1 MNKTAWQT
9 IGCILILGLA
19 ALPECAAQNMLIA
32 GGEYHSFSP
41 EFWDCYAGFNMELYN
56 EHLQND
62 LLVSFGGITAASG
75 PGEEKSRFLFRF
87 KDNVYFSWDFNA
99 AIGLRAGVSA
109 SFGIYDVPE
118 FPSVWGLFFSA
129 AGFAGICILPKSL
142 IAITVDVLPGYALA
156 FRVTDEPAGLI
167 NESGFMLPIAVGL
180 RFNLDK
186 L

>member
-1 MNKTAWQT
+1 MKKTAWRK
-9 IGCILILGLA
+9 ICCIFILGMA

-32 GGEYHSFSP
+32 GGEYNPFSP
-41 EFWDCYAGFNMELYN
+41 KFWDCYAGFNMELYN

-75 PGEEKSRFLFRF
+75 QGEGKSRFLFRF
-87 KDNVYFSWDFNA
+87 KDNIYFSWNFSV
-99 AIGLRAGVSA
+99 IGLRAGVSA

-118 FPSVWGLFFSA
+118 FPAAWDLFFSA

-142 IAITVDVLPGYALA
+142 ISITVDVLPGYALA
-156 FRVTDEPAGLI
+156 FRVTDAPGVSI
-167 NESGFMLPIAVGL
+167 NESGFMLPISVGL